1 MSGSLR
7 DQLLKVGLVNEKQA
21 KKADQAAYKKRQP
34 KKNVKKSQRKKEVNP
49 EQVAAD
55 KAQMEKAAQDR
66 ELNFRIREKAD
77 RKAAAAEIKQM
88 IEKNRLKKEEGDAAF
103 NFADGRKIK
112 RLHLTKELHAQLT
125 KGTLAIVKLGDQYEL
140 VTPEIAKKIAARDD

>member
-1 MSGSLR
+1 
-7 DQLLKVGLVNEKQA
+7 
-21 KKADQAAYKKRQP
+21 
-34 KKNVKKSQRKKEVNP
+34 
-49 EQVAAD
+49 
-55 KAQMEKAAQDR
+55 
-66 ELNFRIREKAD
+66 
-77 RKAAAAEIKQM
+77 M

-140 VTPEIAKKIAARDD
+140 VTPEIAKKIAARDDKRVILQNTVDAQAAEDDEYKGFEVPDDLTW